1 MRKNMTVMGCV
12 AVATMTLAGCGGGG
26 SASAAGPAGD
36 AAGIQAAKDYLSS
49 VSANPSGITLKEP
62 LSKAPAG
69 GKYIIVLLTGE
80 PIAKVKSDAMAAAA
94 KVLGW
99 KYDTIAV
106 GATAEGPQ
114 QAMQSAISKHPDGI
128 SFSGFPGSAFGTAM
142 ADAQK
147 AGIPVLADTVAEKA
161 AGPVI
166 STALDNDVQ
175 VANWGKMVAAQF
187 VVDSNGTGKGASFTM
202 TEYPILVAWQ
212 KALKAA
218 VAQWC
223 PKCELTDVATP
234 ATDIGTKLPASV
246 VSTFQRD
253 PSRKYAMFSTG
264 DQTLGLAPALA
275 AAGLSDV
282 KVLGESPTEANIG
295 AIKDGT
301 EAAWTGFPNTILGW
315 RVMDMWA
322 RHFNGDDLAPAEKA
336 LLPLQMVTQ
345 KNIND
350 VVMTP
355 QGNYYLG
362 VKDYQAEFKK
372 LWRIS

>member
-1 MRKNMTVMGCV
+1 MSKRMTIMGIV
-12 AVATMTLAGCGGGG
+12 TAATMTLAGCGGGG
-26 SASAAGPAGD
+26 PVSQPAGSGD
-36 AAGIQAAKDYLSS
+36 AAGIQAAKDYLAS
-49 VSANPSGITLKEP
+49 VSSNPVGLTLKEP
-62 LSKAPAG
+62 LSKAPAQ
-69 GKYIIVLLTGE
+69 GKYIILLLTGE
-80 PIAKVKSDAMAAAA
+80 PIAKRKSDAMAAAA

-106 GATAEGPQ
+106 SATAEGPQ

-128 SFSGFPGSAFGTAM
+128 CFSGFPGSAFGTAM

-166 STALDNDVQ
+166 STALDNDAQ

-187 VVDSNGTGKGASFTM
+187 VVDSNGTGKGASFTI

-218 VAQWC
+218 VEQWC

-234 ATDIGTKLPASV
+234 AADIGTKLPASV

-253 PSRKYAMFSTG
+253 PSRKYAMFSIG
-264 DQTLGLAPALA
+264 DQTLGLRPALA
-275 AAGLSDV
+275 AAGLGDV
-282 KVLGESPTEANIG
+282 KVLGESPTEANLG
-295 AIKDGT
+295 AVKAGT
-301 EAAWTGFPNTILGW
+301 ESAWTGFPNTVLGW
-315 RVMDMWA
+315 RIMDMWA

-336 LLPLQMVTQ
+336 LLPLQMITQ

-350 VVMTP
+350 VVLTP
-355 QGNYYLG
+355 EGDYYLG